1 MSSVANF
8 NHISFQRK
16 VNNALTAVER
26 TLELERSPRLA
37 EEVDHTYGAKYEL
50 VDTTT
55 NAAIIAYM
63 TCLEKLGLNG
73 LILGAIVEGA
83 GNKPLTLRFDVS
95 TTPTFVKEVRVKV
108 PMEYSYEQTE
118 ETAGSKITKVLKAVR
133 RVTKFHYDVE
143 LEWSLSIYSGTS
155 VDERTVLRSNKSSS
169 VIHKQTKESS
179 RLRITP
185 QSYELPLTWLLKQVN
200 LDDMASQFKVDTSRE
215 STKTP
220 RRNDDVDKAIEFSS
234 RLNSWV
240 GQIQTGL
247 YESLARI
254 EGQHDPGLV
263 KDPVFSRSSYM
274 DVLRSPVDPT
284 FNPILPLMED
294 RPELSSEP
302 EDEVVPGS
310 LIKINMQSHDDNADR
325 KALLLHSDLTK
336 LTNEHAR
343 SLQGVLETRAGAFVA
358 SDEGIIATTTE
369 IELAVVLRNLQGLS
383 IQYEETMN
391 YVESMM
397 ERQLIAAI
405 GKRLTQD
412 DLQTYVRYHDAR
424 LLSPAPKPF
433 SLAIRRPEHYP
444 TGLVS
449 IETMG
454 GENDCIHSHSRQV
467 NVGST
472 ITVALNSATQ
482 VQLSGNQY
490 LHGWMNHRFGNDKKN
505 HQLVARAR
513 QFSAFILVI
522 GTMVDGTTL
531 GPDDAIIV
539 QNKDELLIPLLLEEI
554 PTAREFKDAIK
565 SLSPEQQRFAQSYR
579 SMQLSSSMFGL
590 CVVQIKPQLEALL
603 GLPADALDKEMKLT
617 QDLMKLFIEYQVPSD
632 LLSYNGH
639 SESAALEDKIG
650 NVKANVK
657 AVVDVVELQKE
668 QQLKDERA
676 KSDMAM
682 MMRCDGNMRCSGR
695 AKSDMA
701 TMGMERGGSYTRCSG
716 GITSWKGKQRL
727 PTENVTSQ
735 SRMRGCAPRQQLPV
749 FLYSDGA
756 DDCDSFSLGDYDVAS
771 AGTISIGEPIEE
783 SQEYECAALG
793 SESQRNVGGK
803 VTTSSRSDRGD
814 SVTQQGVDFTLI
826 PKKLD
831 QSVEKRGDAASL
843 HSTTIK
849 TSSNWTRNR
858 QANLLSK
865 PERHGLDADEI
876 RKEKSKAFDLLDAL
890 SRSGSLA
897 IAHSEL
903 HVVVAMTHCFE
914 KDLMG
919 TVICDNVNPI
929 EKLEGST
936 LLLASAVHGLPL
948 RELVRDVSELQ
959 RLGMTMPCLL
969 EG

>member
-1 MSSVANF
+1 MSSVVNF
-8 NHISFQRK
+8 NHLSFQRK
-16 VNNALTAVER
+16 VNDALTAVER

-50 VDTTT
+50 VDITT
-55 NAAIIAYM
+55 NAAIIAFM

-95 TTPTFVKEVRVKV
+95 TTPTFMKEVKVKV
-108 PMEYSYEQTE
+108 PMDRSYEQTE
-118 ETAGSKITKVLKAVR
+118 ETATSMATKVLKAVR
-133 RVTKFHYDVE
+133 HVTEFHYDVE

-155 VDERTVLRSNKSSS
+155 VDERTVLMSNKSSS
-169 VIHKQTKESS
+169 VIVKQAKESS
-179 RLRITP
+179 RLRISP
-185 QSYELPLTWLLKQVN
+185 RSYELPLTWLLKQVN

-220 RRNDDVDKAIEFSS
+220 RRNDDVDRAIDFSR
-234 RLNSWV
+234 RLSTWI
-240 GQIQTGL
+240 GQIRTGL
-247 YESLARI
+247 FGSLARI
-254 EGQHDPGLV
+254 EGQHDPALE
-263 KDPVFSRSSYM
+263 KDRQRSYM
-274 DVLRSPVDPT
+274 SDMSSSIDPT

-294 RPELSSEP
+294 RSEPSSNSEDKVVPDCMIKIELQSHEDSTDRNVLLSS
-302 EDEVVPGS
+302 
-310 LIKINMQSHDDNADR
+310 
-325 KALLLHSDLTK
+325 SDLTK

-343 SLQGVLETRAGAFVA
+343 SLQGVLETCAGAFDA
-358 SDEGIIATTTE
+358 SEYIVTTTVE
-369 IELAVVLRNLQGLS
+369 IELGAVLRNLRSLS

-397 ERQLIAAI
+397 ERQLVAAI

-433 SLAIRRPEHYP
+433 SLSIRRPEHYP
-444 TGLVS
+444 TGLIS
-449 IETMG
+449 IETVDG
-454 GENDCIHSHSRQV
+454 KNDCMHSHSRQV

-472 ITVALNSATQ
+472 LNIALNSATL

-490 LHGWMNHRFGNDKKN
+490 LHGWMNHRFGADKKN
-505 HQLVARAR
+505 HRLVARAR

-522 GTMVDGTTL
+522 GTMTDGTTL
-531 GPDDAIIV
+531 DPKDAIIV
-539 QNKDELLIPLLLEEI
+539 QDKDELLIPLLLEEI

-565 SLSPEQQRFAQSYR
+565 SLSPEQQRFAQAYR
-579 SMQLSSSMFGL
+579 SMQLSSSVFGV

-617 QDLMKLFIEYQVPSD
+617 QDLMELFVEYQVPSD

-639 SESAALEDKIG
+639 SESAALEDKIA

-657 AVVDVVELQKE
+657 AVTDVIESQKE
-668 QQLKDERA
+668 KQLKDERA
-676 KSDMAM
+676 RTDMAM
-682 MMRCDGNMRCSGR
+682 EEMLQQEEQMPPPAQYYGASASSANLKRKVKGGRGR
-695 AKSDMA
+695 AHPPKSIERFRSLERAAPSMA
-701 TMGMERGGSYTRCSG
+701 MAACADEGDYMCEAADSISIDDEGGAG
-716 GITSWKGKQRL
+716 GYKGAADQ
-727 PTENVTSQ
+727 TENG
-735 SRMRGCAPRQQLPV
+735 SRTNDI
-749 FLYSDGA
+749 DGQ
-756 DDCDSFSLGDYDVAS
+756 G
-771 AGTISIGEPIEE
+771 
-783 SQEYECAALG
+783 
-793 SESQRNVGGK
+793 
-803 VTTSSRSDRGD
+803 TTSGQSDQND
-814 SVTQQGVDFTLI
+814 STSKGVDFTLI
-826 PKKLD
+826 PKQLD
-831 QSVEKRGDAASL
+831 QSVERKGDAASL
-843 HSTTIK
+843 RSTTIK

-865 PERHGLDADEI
+865 PERHGLDTDGI
-876 RKEKSKAFDLLDAL
+876 RREKSKAFDLLDAL

-919 TVICDNVNPI
+919 TVIRDNVNPI
-929 EKLEGST
+929 EKIECST
-936 LLLASAVHGLPL
+936 LLLASAVHGLSA
-948 RELVRDVSELQ
+948 RELVRDANELQ
-959 RLGMTMPCLL
+959 RLRMTVPRSL